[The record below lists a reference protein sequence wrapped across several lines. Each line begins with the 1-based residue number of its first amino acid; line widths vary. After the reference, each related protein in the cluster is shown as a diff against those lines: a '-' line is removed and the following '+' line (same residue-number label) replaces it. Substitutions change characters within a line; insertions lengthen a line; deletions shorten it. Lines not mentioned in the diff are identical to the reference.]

1 MAIDIS
7 NLTEKINAFRA
18 LTQKDS
24 ISPDLLGGLLKQIAD
39 LFADVT
45 TDSNVESVLKWQ
57 KSLSNLIA
65 ICNMAQGKDDS
76 DKVYINLSGINLADG
91 SISSILDDIIIN
103 PATDE
108 RAGVMCAQQVI
119 DLNKLLT
126 TVNDNVLPAI
136 NNLSK
141 QITLLQSGSTGTVGN
156 GNDTSIDDTSNDTSD
171 KTGEGGG
178 ALSVSCMYHHIICQV
193 KDHRLYVRGY
203 EPLLN
208 AGYVPY
214 LFRLTKKNSNY
225 HHVKQAIT
233 RKGWHL
239 LGSKYSLS
247 IDADTGLIKFNTNG
261 LPQIH
266 MPVDDEDAGYSDNP
280 RCIVHVASNNG
291 KEYVAFGKSII
302 SLRSKSSDNYRMLRL
317 PFAIAFATEVAKHK
331 TVFAENMVSNLA
343 QFSIIF
349 DTHNEDWVLSK

>member
-91 SISSILDDIIIN
+91 SFSSILNDIIIN

-119 DLNKLLT
+119 DLNKLLA
-126 TVNDNVLPAI
+126 TVNNNILPAI

-141 QITLLQSGSTGTVGN
+141 QITLLQSGTTGTVGN
-156 GNDTSIDDTSNDTSD
+156 GNDTSIDDTSNVTADKSVDESETS
-171 KTGEGGG
+171 
-178 ALSVSCMYHHIICQV
+178 ASCKYHHIFCDI

-214 LFRLTKKNSNY
+214 LFRLTKKRNNY
-225 HHVKQAIT
+225 HNVKPGIT

-266 MPVDDEDAGYSDNP
+266 MPPDNEDLGYAENPQSILHLNSKDDN
-280 RCIVHVASNNG
+280 
-291 KEYVAFGKSII
+291 EYVAFGKSII
-302 SLRSKSSDNYRMLRL
+302 KLKSKSSDYYRMLRL

-349 DTHNEDWVLSK
+349 DPYAKDWAFSK